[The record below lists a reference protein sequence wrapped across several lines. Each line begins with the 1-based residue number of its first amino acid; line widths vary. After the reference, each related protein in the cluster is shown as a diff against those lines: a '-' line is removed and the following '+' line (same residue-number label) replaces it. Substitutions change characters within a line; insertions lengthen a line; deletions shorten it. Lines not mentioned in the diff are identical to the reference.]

1 MITNKKIEF
10 RLKNLKVLN
19 NITDAEKFF
28 LIKNSN
34 GLVLPSN
41 NQAESYGMVI
51 LEAMMMGIPSI
62 IFDIGTGSSSLVK
75 NNYNGIVVPN
85 FDKQEYINSILKIQN
100 NEKLFKRLSSNSK
113 IFYNKK
119 FNKSGFTK
127 LENAYSKI

>member
-1 MITNKKIEF
+1 MKKS
-10 RLKNLKVLN
+10 KNYL
-19 NITDAEKFF
+19 
-28 LIKNSN
+28 
-34 GLVLPSN
+34 
-41 NQAESYGMVI
+41 
-51 LEAMMMGIPSI
+51 
-62 IFDIGTGSSSLVK
+62 K

-100 NEKLFKRLSSNSK
+100 NEKLFKRLSSNSE